1 MAKSIV
7 WIWTAVFVASVGQA
21 GMRFHRGAGFA
32 ILDVGERAELELE
45 KILCSCGSRRYL
57 EPEWAAVVSPRKIM
71 GREGAPEKKLQKT
84 HMQRGTDRER
94 GVSWW
99 GPGE

>member
-32 ILDVGERAELELE
+32 ILDVGERE
-45 KILCSCGSRRYL
+45 S
-57 EPEWAAVVSPRKIM
+57 
-71 GREGAPEKKLQKT
+71 
-84 HMQRGTDRER
+84 
-94 GVSWW
+94 
-99 GPGE
+99 